1 MPQKDDKL
9 IYGKKGA
16 PAPSYAGGQTSWITR
31 VMLLLIVLAIG
42 AVAFWGVKLQSDLQ
56 ASRATLADY
65 DNVIAQLRKELSVTD
80 ESINQS
86 SAMADDRLKEL
97 DSEIRKLWD
106 NVWKKSRIRL
116 DQNEATIS
124 SLKNQQASFLKTINE
139 QTELL
144 ATIDTNLTAITERFP
159 TVELDAAEAKKATGS
174 LVSSIEAL
182 RADLQALR
190 SQQLGIS
197 AQTEEFN
204 EWIESING
212 YRKLVNRRLDE
223 LETEI
228 NNSKVVPA
236 TTP

>member
-31 VMLLLIVLAIG
+31 LMLLLIVLTIG
-42 AVAFWGVKLQSDLQ
+42 AMAFWGLKLQSDLQ
-56 ASRATLADY
+56 ASRAILADY

-97 DSEIRKLWD
+97 DGEIRKLWD

-144 ATIDTNLTAITERFP
+144 ATIDTNLAAITERFP
-159 TVELDAAEAKKATGS
+159 TVERDATEAKKATGS

-190 SQQLGIS
+190 SKQLGIS
-197 AQTEEFN
+197 AQTKEFN